1 MPGIT
6 LAHNA
11 VASLAGID
19 VTPQQTEKIILDIG
33 ATVVKSKD
41 SFTVTPPSWRHDVVD
56 APGLVEEV
64 ARIVGYDS
72 VPSELPIAPAGR
84 GLSLRQA
91 AKRRV
96 SH

>member
-1 MPGIT
+1 
-6 LAHNA
+6 
-11 VASLAGID
+11 
-19 VTPQQTEKIILDIG
+19 
-33 ATVVKSKD
+33 
-41 SFTVTPPSWRHDVVD
+41 VTPPSWRPDVVD

-84 GLSLRQA
+84 GLTHRQA

-96 SH
+96 SHSVAAWGMTEFLSYPFVSDQDNVTFGDRCARCRSAERT